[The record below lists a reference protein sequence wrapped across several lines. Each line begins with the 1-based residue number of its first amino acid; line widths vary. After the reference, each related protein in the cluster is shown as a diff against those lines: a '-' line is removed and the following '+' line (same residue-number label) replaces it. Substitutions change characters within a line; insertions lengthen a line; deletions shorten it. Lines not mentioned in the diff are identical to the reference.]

1 MLFTPKLYNQCL
13 KITEELMKNQIAVDF
28 IEPVDPVKDGAPNY
42 FEVIKNPQCFSSIT
56 KKLNE
61 KQYKYVFEWKRDIQ
75 LIFSNCFLYNGYN
88 SAYSTAAYS
97 LENQFH
103 RLCKTIPFS
112 DTPIE
117 WFNRINKMTKK
128 IANLMAHP
136 PTLDKQELKPAP
148 EIRSMSTKDLQRLSR
163 ATLSLTTGND
173 TLQLIQLLNSF
184 GASITPKGGELFIN
198 LHSLSPIALQ
208 AMSTFVHERFSE
220 AF

>member
-1 MLFTPKLYNQCL
+1 
-13 KITEELMKNQIAVDF
+13 
-28 IEPVDPVKDGAPNY
+28 
-42 FEVIKNPQCFSSIT
+42 
-56 KKLNE
+56 
-61 KQYKYVFEWKRDIQ
+61 
-75 LIFSNCFLYNGYN
+75 
-88 SAYSTAAYS
+88 
-97 LENQFH
+97 
-103 RLCKTIPFS
+103 
-112 DTPIE
+112 
-117 WFNRINKMTKK
+117 
-128 IANLMAHP
+128 MAHP